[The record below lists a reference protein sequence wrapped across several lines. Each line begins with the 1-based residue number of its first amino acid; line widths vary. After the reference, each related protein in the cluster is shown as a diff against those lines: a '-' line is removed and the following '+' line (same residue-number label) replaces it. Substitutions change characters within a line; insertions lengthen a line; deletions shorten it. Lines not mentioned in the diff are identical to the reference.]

1 MAKNIFSALMAI
13 VALSL
18 ACVFTG
24 CASTNAQPMTHKLE
38 QWAEGAGNIKDF
50 QYYISR
56 NIILTKTSDPVI
68 TNKVAVTGQIDT
80 ATTKNI
86 VQIASSTGGELLK
99 TEIDPDT
106 GFMVYYVAFE
116 RENDNCLRFK
126 QWGPGDEEKIYLVY
140 DNVEVYDDVATY
152 AINYGGVVYVIDWG
166 SGSGLQARVDD
177 LAGKVKGKVQGV
189 SGDNADHPYL
199 MVKMEETVTER
210 ENYRKASG
218 RKVGE

>member
-1 MAKNIFSALMAI
+1 MAKNFFPALMVI

-38 QWAEGAGNIKDF
+38 QWAADAGNIKDF

-68 TNKVAVTGQIDT
+68 TNKVAVTGQIDV
-80 ATTKNI
+80 ATTKDI
-86 VQIASSTGGELLK
+86 VQIASSTGGELFK
-99 TEIDPDT
+99 TEIDPAT
-106 GFMVYYVAFE
+106 GFTVYYVAFE
-116 RENDNCLRFK
+116 RENDNCLRFM
-126 QWGPGDEEKIYLVY
+126 QWAPGEEEKIYLVY
-140 DNVEVYDDVATY
+140 DDVETY
-152 AINYGGVVYVIDWG
+152 AIEYGGVVYVVDWG
-166 SGSGLQARVDD
+166 AGSGLKARVDD
-177 LAGKVKGKVQGV
+177 LAGKMKGKVQGV
-189 SGDNADHPYL
+189 SGDNADQPYL

-218 RKVGE
+218 RKVGN